1 MTAATDER
9 PSEPGALDL
18 LRLAERLA
26 EDDRD
31 LQARLAFERAR
42 AAFLA
47 QGDRLRAV
55 YALARQATAELA
67 LRDLASARAHHEA
80 ALGEVERLAGPP
92 ASGAHGAPGAP
103 GAPALEPVA
112 GQAPPSAA
120 VFLEPDDLAP
130 REPELLRYVEAAVL
144 CDLGL
149 LASIE
154 ARAADAVRL
163 LEQAIACF
171 EALGCEREEGDAHR
185 FLAIARVKA
194 DEPGLA
200 AIEFQRAEACY
211 VRAGDV
217 LRRALARAQSNKLYF
232 DQGLF
237 DEAVAV
243 LDEAIV
249 ELERRGLPS
258 YWLRYHR
265 AMNLERLD
273 RGDEAFEELERAFD
287 DLATASRHVT
297 APGVRARFLDGKESI
312 PATLVARAW
321 ARGRDDLV
329 HRVMQRAKTSGFVEL
344 LGSRD
349 LITHALDRGHLD
361 RDDPITRS
369 YLDAR
374 RRLRELDARLARG
387 DEPQERPSSEPAR
400 ATESRSNGARGRVAI
415 LEELEQLEASL
426 DTRDAALVGP
436 RPLSLQA
443 LQAALPQG
451 AVLLDYMLHREG
463 LGVVVVTRDRR
474 QLVSLAGAG
483 RGRDEPARFVA
494 DAADRIDE
502 LTLRARAS
510 LEAGDVDHAVHLYEG
525 LGLLEELHDVLL
537 GAPALQAAL
546 DEAQQVLVVPHRQLF
561 RVPWHLLRSGGRYL
575 VERLPVS
582 VLPTVSALRGSADG
596 PLQLGR
602 TSRVLFLVTGSDET
616 RARLALSEVGSALPR
631 FRNVCLVTGGEASR
645 RRLEAEVGQYDLIH
659 FAGHAAYEEDFPT
672 LSHLALGAGRADP
685 TWERLT
691 VRDILQLRL
700 RPCLVLLSGCQTAR
714 ASAGRGEELIGLAH
728 AFLVAGARA
737 VIGTYWPF
745 EPHVSQALLP
755 GLYDGLL
762 AGLSPPHALRA
773 AQLGLLRSEGPLRCP
788 YYWGAF
794 SVTFA
799 SA

>member
-1 MTAATDER
+1 VTPVDR
-9 PSEPGALDL
+9 PAEPRGLDL
-18 LRLAERLA
+18 LHLAERLA

-42 AAFLA
+42 AALLA
-47 QGDRLRAV
+47 RGDRLRAV

-67 LRDLASARAHHEA
+67 LKDLAAARAHHEA
-80 ALGEVERLAGPP
+80 ALAEVEHLAGPARP
-92 ASGAHGAPGAP
+92 PV
-103 GAPALEPVA
+103 EPTA

-130 REPELLRYVEAAVL
+130 REPELLRYVEAAAL

-154 ARAADAVRL
+154 ARFADAVRL

-211 VRAGDV
+211 ARVGDV

-237 DEAVAV
+237 AEAVAV
-243 LDEAIV
+243 LDEALV

-273 RGDEAFEELERAFD
+273 RADEAFEELERAFE
-287 DLATASRHVT
+287 DLDAASRHVT
-297 APGVRARFLDGKESI
+297 APGVRARFLDGKEGI

-321 ARGRDDLV
+321 ARGKDDLV
-329 HRVMQRAKTSGFVEL
+329 HRVMQRTKTSGFLEL

-349 LITHALDRGHLD
+349 LVTRALDREG
-361 RDDPITRS
+361 PIARG

-374 RRLRELDARLARG
+374 RRLRELDLRLARG
-387 DEPQERPSSEPAR
+387 DEPEA
-400 ATESRSNGARGRVAI
+400 ARGRVTI
-415 LEELEQLEASL
+415 LEELERLEASL

-463 LGVVVVTRDRR
+463 LGVVIVTRERR
-474 QLVSLAGAG
+474 QLVSLAAAG

-494 DAADRIDE
+494 AAAERVDE
-502 LTLRARAS
+502 LTLRARAA
-510 LEAGDVDHAVHLYEG
+510 LEAGDVEHAMHLHEG
-525 LGLLEELHDVLL
+525 LGLLEELHEVLL
-537 GAPALQAAL
+537 GAPEVEEALE
-546 DEAQQVLVVPHRQLF
+546 EAQQVVVVPHRQLF
-561 RVPWHLLRSGGRYL
+561 RVPWHLLRRDGRYL

-596 PLQLGR
+596 PLQLDR

-616 RARLALSEVGSALPR
+616 RARLALSEVGAALPR

-659 FAGHAAYEEDFPT
+659 FAGHAAYEEDFPA
-672 LSHLALGAGRADP
+672 LSHLALGAGRNDP
-685 TWERLT
+685 AWERLT
-691 VRDILQLRL
+691 VRDIQQLRL
-700 RPCLVLLSGCQTAR
+700 RPCLVLLSGCRTAR

-773 AQLGLLRSEGPLRCP
+773 AQLALLRSEGPLRCP